1 MGYQRSRQT
10 STPAAVEITTPC
22 HENPRG
28 STKRA
33 RRRGA
38 IEDKENAAI
47 PMATRGSQSRNPPND
62 GNNRLALTE
71 NGCSH
76 SKSRKIKEK
85 RDKGTSSIPRDN
97 NRKRTCVESKND
109 VLEDVAH
116 NSAQEKSEGLQGGN
130 GVPAGG
136 DTGFANAPTAHS
148 SDEANGRLNAGLDGE
163 SAERLLK
170 DDSDVGIRGEMS
182 LPNALAI
189 ISNGVD
195 NRKPTNDLLMEIT
208 GLEDLL
214 EERSIAG
221 PLSKT
226 QELYSKLHLKYKRLK
241 ERRFG
246 EVEECIR
253 EQNKNLTA
261 YVEAQQ
267 KLLDFLR
274 CENNFLKLHQDPE
287 NITMILNRSKFLEQE
302 NIECQN
308 KLLAEHAENLTLI
321 KEVNRLQLLLSGHVN
336 VNKEHSAVQTEEVR
350 YICHACGLNSRVNV
364 VSEEVQYVGSVT
376 SQSTADIVQVGK
388 GKTTNFVGQY
398 LRKDKQ
404 TGEATEM
411 VGGRVNS
418 LIQML
423 LQCMVGFT
431 IKISDEGKSPQL
443 LFLHQSSGY
452 SFHLKC
458 AHHENKLTEDGELIY
473 QVVSLGT
480 LHKVA
485 PDWMKEEIIFSVAQV
500 NVFMD
505 RLLQVVKGHGHKF
518 VMRR

>member
-10 STPAAVEITTPC
+10 STPAAVEITSPC

-28 STKRA
+28 STRRG

-38 IEDKENAAI
+38 VEEKENGAV

-62 GNNRLALTE
+62 GKNRPVLTE
-71 NGCSH
+71 NGCSQ
-76 SKSRKIKEK
+76 SISRKITEK
-85 RDKGTSSIPRDN
+85 RAKGTSSISRED
-97 NRKRTCVESKND
+97 NRKRICVENKND
-109 VLEDVAH
+109 VVEEAAY
-116 NSAQEKSEGLQGGN
+116 NSALEKSEGLQEGN
-130 GVPAGG
+130 GVPASG
-136 DTGFANAPTAHS
+136 DTGLANVPAAHS

-163 SAERLLK
+163 SAEHLLK
-170 DDSDVGIRGEMS
+170 DDSVVGIRGEPS

-189 ISNGVD
+189 TANDGDNG
-195 NRKPTNDLLMEIT
+195 KPT
-208 GLEDLL
+208 EDLL
-214 EERSIAG
+214 VEINGLENLFEERSVEGA
-221 PLSKT
+221 LSKT
-226 QELYSKLHLKYKRLK
+226 QEMYSKLHLRYQRLK

-253 EQNKNLTA
+253 EQNSNLTA

-274 CENNFLKLHQDPE
+274 CENNYLKLHHDPE
-287 NITMILNRSKFLEQE
+287 NITMTLNRSKFLEQE

-308 KLLAEHAENLTLI
+308 KLFAARAENLILV
-321 KEVNRLQLLLSGHVN
+321 KEVNRLRLLLSGHVD
-336 VNKEHSAVQTEEVR
+336 VSKEHSAVQTEEVR
-350 YICHACGLNSRVNV
+350 YICHTCGLNSRVD
-364 VSEEVQYVGSVT
+364 VGSRERQYIGSET
-376 SQSTADIVQVGK
+376 SQSTADNVHVGL
-388 GKTTNFVGQY
+388 GKSSSFVGTY
-398 LRKDKQ
+398 LQKDKQ
-404 TGEATEM
+404 TGEATEI
-411 VGGRVNS
+411 VAGRVNS
-418 LIQML
+418 IIQML

-431 IKISDEGKSPQL
+431 ITISDEAKSSQL
-443 LFLHQSSGY
+443 LFVHQPSGY

-458 AHHENKLTEDGELIY
+458 ADHENKLTEDGELVY

-485 PDWMKEEIIFSVAQV
+485 PDWMKEEIIFSIAQV

-505 RLLQVVKGHGHKF
+505 RLLKVVKGHAHKL